1 MFKKNLGTVCL
12 WVRFTQPPHIII
24 CVYMYICPN
33 NNSHACSI
41 SAHYHSLYNFQVRQY
56 HYMSLCPQ
64 IYWFFFDCSQHVW
77 YRKEL
82 VSSFWSPPKTLYTFC
97 ICYKEASTSLWMI
110 TPMIILYQRFLRLYS
125 GWNGFTLKGYF
136 GQKLLIRYR
145 PGCNT
150 HFV

>member
-1 MFKKNLGTVCL
+1 MCICISVPTIIPTHVLSLHTITPFITFKSGNITTCPSVLKFTV
-12 WVRFTQPPHIII
+12 
-24 CVYMYICPN
+24 
-33 NNSHACSI
+33 
-41 SAHYHSLYNFQVRQY
+41 
-56 HYMSLCPQ
+56 
-64 IYWFFFDCSQHVW
+64 FFDCSQHVW

-97 ICYKEASTSLWMI
+97 FCYKEASTSLWMI
-110 TPMIILYQRFLRLYS
+110 TPMIILYQSFLRLYS

-136 GQKLLIRYR
+136 GQKLLILYR